1 LTNLSFYSRKY
12 FSHRDDVTRVSCLTA
27 FRKYSKRLN
36 ADWLYN
42 LILKC
47 VQALGSLQ
55 PSVIKIRIRTYND
68 DDFVR
73 GWTVTSWDILRNDF
87 YLLKLGVYEISF
99 ILLSCMYTYIVYI
112 HIYIYIYR
120 FQSCTT
126 WFFDTNEKCHSTPFR
141 CTRLLRLLPR
151 SSLEKLYVPIIFS

>member
-1 LTNLSFYSRKY
+1 MTNLSFYSRKY

-112 HIYIYIYR
+112 HIYIYIYIGFSPALLGSSTQMKNVIQR
-120 FQSCTT
+120 LFVVHVYSG
-126 WFFDTNEKCHSTPFR
+126 FFLAHH
-141 CTRLLRLLPR
+141 
-151 SSLEKLYVPIIFS
+151 